1 MTIRILTALEAG
13 STILKRRPL
22 HEAMSSPE
30 IEERNRSLF
39 GEALTAEQAVTRII
53 DDVRENGD
61 ESVRHYARLLDGNAP
76 DPCEVHR
83 CEIDEA
89 AASLPTGLRDALEM
103 AAGRIRT
110 FHERQPSNTW
120 THWDEEGGIGQIIRP
135 LERVGVYVPGGGA
148 AYPSS
153 LLMAAIP
160 ARVAGVSEVVVATP
174 PGRDGTIA
182 PAVLAAAAVAG
193 ADAVYRMG
201 GAQAIAA
208 MAYGTGTIT
217 RVDKIVGPGNIF
229 VTLAK
234 RQLYGVVDID
244 QLAGPTETLLIADEA
259 ASPDL
264 AAADLLAQAE
274 HDPMATAI
282 LITPSMALAVAVQAA
297 VDDQLRELD
306 RADIVRSS
314 LARNGGIVLVSDLDE
329 AVDRVNAY
337 APEHLC
343 LLVTDPWPL
352 VDRIRHA
359 GGIFVGEH
367 SSEALGDY
375 VTGPSHIMPTG
386 GSARFHS
393 PLSVRDFL
401 KITSLFAVNEQA
413 EKRLGPAAIRLAEA
427 EGLSAHAMAIRRRLS
442 KDRQRRLNRNTD

>member
-1 MTIRILTALEAG
+1 MSIRILSADEAG
-13 STILKRRPL
+13 SSILRRRPL
-22 HEAMSSPE
+22 NEAMHAPE
-30 IEERNRSLF
+30 IEARNRELF
-39 GEALTAEQAVTRII
+39 GEPLTAEQAVARII

-61 ESVRHYARLLDGNAP
+61 DAVRRYAQLLDGSAP
-76 DPCEVHR
+76 DVFEVPQS
-83 CEIDEA
+83 EIDEA
-89 AASLPTGLRDALEM
+89 AASLPSGLRDALET

-110 FHERQPSNTW
+110 FHERQPAGSW
-120 THWDEEGGIGQIIRP
+120 THWDEEGGTGQIIRP
-135 LERVGVYVPGGGA
+135 LERVGIYVPGGGA

-153 LLMAAIP
+153 LLMAVIP
-160 ARVAGVSEVVVATP
+160 ARVAGVREVVVATP
-174 PGRDGTIA
+174 PGRDGA
-182 PAVLAAAAVAG
+182 VPPVVLAAASVAG
-193 ADAVYRMG
+193 ADAVYRIG

-208 MAYGTGTIT
+208 MAYGTGTIAP
-217 RVDKIVGPGNIF
+217 VDKIVGPGNIY

-234 RQLYGVVDID
+234 RQVYGIVDID

-282 LITPSMALAVAVQAA
+282 LITQSMALAVAVQAA

-306 RADIVRSS
+306 RADVIRSS
-314 LARNGGIVLVSDLDE
+314 LAGNGGIVLVSDLDE
-329 AVDRVNAY
+329 AVELANGY

-343 LLVTDPWPL
+343 LLVSEPWPL
-352 VDRIRHA
+352 VDRIRNA

-375 VTGPSHIMPTG
+375 VTGPSHVMPTG

-401 KITSLFAVNEQA
+401 KITSLFAVNEKA
-413 EKRLGPAAIRLAEA
+413 EKRLGPAAIELADA

-442 KDRQRRLNRNTD
+442 KDRNGG

>member
-1 MTIRILTALEAG
+1 MNIRILTPEEAG
-13 STILKRRPL
+13 SSILKRRPL
-22 HEAMSSPE
+22 NEALFSAG
-30 IEERNRSLF
+30 IEEKNRELF
-39 GEALTAEQAVTRII
+39 GKPLTAEQAVAKII

-61 ESVRHYARLLDGNAP
+61 DSVRHYARLLDGSAP
-76 DPCEVHR
+76 DAFEVPQS
-83 CEIDEA
+83 EIDEA
-89 AASLPTGLRDALEM
+89 IASLPAGLSEALET
-103 AAGRIRT
+103 AADRIRS
-110 FHERQPSNTW
+110 FHEKQTFESW
-120 THWDEEGGIGQIIRP
+120 THWDEEGGTGQIVRP
-135 LERVGVYVPGGGA
+135 LDRVGVYVPGGGA

-153 LLMAAIP
+153 LLMAVIP
-160 ARVAGVSEVVVATP
+160 ARAAGVREVVVATP
-174 PGRDGTIA
+174 PGRDGA
-182 PAVLAAAAVAG
+182 VPPAVLAAASVAG
-193 ADAVYRMG
+193 ADEVYRIG
-201 GAQAIAA
+201 GPQAIAA
-208 MAYGTGTIT
+208 MAYGTGTVS

-234 RQLYGVVDID
+234 RQVYGVVDID
-244 QLAGPTETLLIADEA
+244 QLAGPTETLLIADETA
-259 ASPDL
+259 DPVF

-274 HDPMATAI
+274 HDAMASAI
-282 LITPSMALAVAVQAA
+282 LITPSSTLALAVQHAVEVQLAA
-297 VDDQLRELD
+297 LY
-306 RADIVRSS
+306 RAEIIRSS
-314 LARNGGIVLVSDLDE
+314 LQRHGGIVLVANLEE
-329 AVDRVNAY
+329 AVELANAY

-343 LLVTDPWPL
+343 LLVADPWPL

-442 KDRQRRLNRNTD
+442 RDRSGG

>member
-1 MTIRILTALEAG
+1 MNIRILTAEEAG
-13 STILKRRPL
+13 SSILKRQPL
-22 HEAMSSPE
+22 NEALFSAG
-30 IEERNRSLF
+30 IEEKNRELF
-39 GEALTAEQAVTRII
+39 GKPLTAEQAVAKII

-61 ESVRHYARLLDGNAP
+61 DSVRHYARLLDGSAP
-76 DPCEVHR
+76 DAFEVPQS
-83 CEIDEA
+83 EIDEA
-89 AASLPTGLRDALEM
+89 IASLPAGLSEALET
-103 AAGRIRT
+103 AADRIRS
-110 FHERQPSNTW
+110 FHEKQTFESW
-120 THWDEEGGIGQIIRP
+120 THWDEEGGTGQIVRP
-135 LERVGVYVPGGGA
+135 LDRVGAYVPGGGA

-153 LLMAAIP
+153 LLMAVIP
-160 ARVAGVSEVVVATP
+160 ARAAGVREVVVATP
-174 PGRDGTIA
+174 PGRDGA
-182 PAVLAAAAVAG
+182 VPPAVLAAASMAG
-193 ADAVYRMG
+193 ADAVYRIG
-201 GAQAIAA
+201 GPQAIAA
-208 MAYGTGTIT
+208 MAYGTGTVS

-234 RQLYGVVDID
+234 RQVYGVVDID
-244 QLAGPTETLLIADEA
+244 QLAGPTETLLIADETA
-259 ASPDL
+259 DPVF

-274 HDPMATAI
+274 HDAMASAI
-282 LITPSMALAVAVQAA
+282 LITPSSTLALAVQHAVEVQLAA
-297 VDDQLRELD
+297 LD
-306 RADIVRSS
+306 RAEIIRSS
-314 LARNGGIVLVSDLDE
+314 LQRHGGIVLVANLEE
-329 AVDRVNAY
+329 AVELANAY

-343 LLVTDPWPL
+343 LLVADPWPL

-427 EGLSAHAMAIRRRLS
+427 EGLSAHAIAIRRRLS
-442 KDRQRRLNRNTD
+442 RDRSGG

>member
-1 MTIRILTALEAG
+1 MNIRILTPEEAG
-13 STILKRRPL
+13 SSILKRRPL
-22 HEAMSSPE
+22 NEALFSAG
-30 IEERNRSLF
+30 IEEKNRELF
-39 GEALTAEQAVTRII
+39 GKPLTAEQAVAKII

-61 ESVRHYARLLDGNAP
+61 DSVRHYARLLDGSAP
-76 DPCEVHR
+76 DAFEVPR
-83 CEIDEA
+83 SEIDEA
-89 AASLPTGLRDALEM
+89 FASLPAGLRDALET
-103 AAGRIRT
+103 AADRIRS
-110 FHERQPSNTW
+110 FHEKQTFESW
-120 THWDEEGGIGQIIRP
+120 THWDEEGGTGQIVRP
-135 LERVGVYVPGGGA
+135 LDRVGVYVPGGGA

-153 LLMAAIP
+153 LLMAVIP
-160 ARVAGVSEVVVATP
+160 ARAAGVEEVVVATP
-174 PGRDGTIA
+174 PGREGTVA
-182 PAVLAAAAVAG
+182 PAVLAAASLSGAG
-193 ADAVYRMG
+193 AVYRIG

-208 MAYGTGTIT
+208 MAYGTGTVS

-234 RQLYGVVDID
+234 RQVYGVVDID
-244 QLAGPTETLLIADEA
+244 QLAGPTETLLIADETA
-259 ASPDL
+259 DPVF

-274 HDPMATAI
+274 HDAMASAI
-282 LITPSMALAVAVQAA
+282 LITPSSTLALAVQHAVEVQLAA
-297 VDDQLRELD
+297 LD
-306 RADIVRSS
+306 RAEIIRSS
-314 LARNGGIVLVSDLDE
+314 LQRHGGIVLVANLEE
-329 AVDRVNAY
+329 AVELANAY

-343 LLVTDPWPL
+343 LLVADPWPL

-442 KDRQRRLNRNTD
+442 RDRSGG

>member
-1 MTIRILTALEAG
+1 MNIRILTAEEAV
-13 STILKRRPL
+13 SSILKRRPL

-30 IEERNRSLF
+30 IEERNRVLF
-39 GEALTAEQAVTRII
+39 GEALTAEQAVSKII
-53 DDVRENGD
+53 DEVRDKGD
-61 ESVRHYARLLDGNAP
+61 DSVRRYARLLDGSAP
-76 DPCEVHR
+76 DDFEVPR
-83 CEIDEA
+83 REIDEA
-89 AASLPTGLRDALEM
+89 AASLPSGLRDAMET
-103 AAGRIRT
+103 AAGRIRA
-110 FHERQPSNTW
+110 FHERQPAESW
-120 THWDEEGGIGQIIRP
+120 AHWDEEGGTGQIVRP

-153 LLMAAIP
+153 LLMAVIP
-160 ARVAGVSEVVVATP
+160 ARVAGVREVVVATP
-174 PGRDGTIA
+174 TGRDGTVA

-193 ADAVYRMG
+193 ADAVYRLG

-208 MAYGTGTIT
+208 MAYGTETIA

-234 RQLYGVVDID
+234 RQVYGIVDID

-259 ASPDL
+259 ANPAF

-274 HDPMATAI
+274 HDTMASAI
-282 LITPSMALAVAVQAA
+282 VITPSTTLALAVQHAA
-297 VDDQLRELD
+297 EEQLAGLG
-306 RADIVRSS
+306 RADVIRSS
-314 LARNGGIVLVSDLDE
+314 LEQNGGIVLVSDLNE
-329 AVDRVNAY
+329 AVELANVY

-343 LLVTDPWPL
+343 LLVADPWPL

-386 GSARFHS
+386 GSARFFS
-393 PLSVRDFL
+393 PLGIRDFL
-401 KITSLFAVNEQA
+401 KITSLFAVNEKA
-413 EKRLGPAAIRLAEA
+413 ENRLGPSAIRLAEA

-442 KDRQRRLNRNTD
+442 SDRNAD

>member
-1 MTIRILTALEAG
+1 MNIRILTPEEAG
-13 STILKRRPL
+13 SSILKRRPL
-22 HEAMSSPE
+22 NEALFSAG
-30 IEERNRSLF
+30 IEEKNRELF
-39 GEALTAEQAVTRII
+39 GKPLTAEQAVAKII

-61 ESVRHYARLLDGNAP
+61 DSVRHYARLLDGSAP
-76 DPCEVHR
+76 DAFEVPR
-83 CEIDEA
+83 SEIDEA
-89 AASLPTGLRDALEM
+89 FASLPAGLRDALET
-103 AAGRIRT
+103 AADRIRS
-110 FHERQPSNTW
+110 FHEKQTFESW
-120 THWDEEGGIGQIIRP
+120 THWDEEGGTGQIVRP
-135 LERVGVYVPGGGA
+135 LDRVGVYVPGGGA

-153 LLMAAIP
+153 LLMAVIP
-160 ARVAGVSEVVVATP
+160 ARAAGVREVVVATP
-174 PGRDGTIA
+174 PGRDGA
-182 PAVLAAAAVAG
+182 VPPAVLAAASVAG
-193 ADAVYRMG
+193 ADEVYRIG
-201 GAQAIAA
+201 GPQAIAA
-208 MAYGTGTIT
+208 MAYGTGTVS

-234 RQLYGVVDID
+234 RQVYGVVDID
-244 QLAGPTETLLIADEA
+244 QLAGPTETLLIADETA
-259 ASPDL
+259 DPVF

-274 HDPMATAI
+274 HDAMASAI
-282 LITPSMALAVAVQAA
+282 LITPSSTLALAVQHAVEVQLAA
-297 VDDQLRELD
+297 LD
-306 RADIVRSS
+306 RAEIIRSS
-314 LARNGGIVLVSDLDE
+314 LQRHGGIVLVANLEE
-329 AVDRVNAY
+329 AVELANAY

-343 LLVTDPWPL
+343 LLVADPWPL

-442 KDRQRRLNRNTD
+442 RDRSGG

>member
-1 MTIRILTALEAG
+1 MNIRILTAEEAG
-13 STILKRRPL
+13 SSILKRQPL
-22 HEAMSSPE
+22 NEALFSAG
-30 IEERNRSLF
+30 IEEKNKELF
-39 GEALTAEQAVTRII
+39 GKPLTAEQAVAKII

-61 ESVRHYARLLDGNAP
+61 DSVKHYARLLDGSAP
-76 DPCEVHR
+76 DAFEVPR
-83 CEIDEA
+83 SEIDEA
-89 AASLPTGLRDALEM
+89 FASLPAGLRDALET
-103 AAGRIRT
+103 AADRIRS
-110 FHERQPSNTW
+110 FHERHPVKSW
-120 THWDEEGGIGQIIRP
+120 THWDDEGGTGQIVRP

-148 AYPSS
+148 VYPSS
-153 LLMAAIP
+153 LLMAVIP
-160 ARVAGVSEVVVATP
+160 ARAAGVEEVVVATP
-174 PGRDGTIA
+174 PGREGTVA
-182 PAVLAAAAVAG
+182 PAVLAAASLSGAG
-193 ADAVYRMG
+193 AVYRIG

-208 MAYGTGTIT
+208 MAYGTGTVS

-234 RQLYGVVDID
+234 RQVYGVVDID
-244 QLAGPTETLLIADEA
+244 QLAGPTETLLIADETA
-259 ASPDL
+259 DPVF

-274 HDPMATAI
+274 HDAMASAI
-282 LITPSMALAVAVQAA
+282 LITPSSTLALAVQHAVE
-297 VDDQLRELD
+297 VQLATLD
-306 RADIVRSS
+306 RAEIIRSS
-314 LARNGGIVLVSDLDE
+314 LQRHGGIVLVANLEE
-329 AVDRVNAY
+329 AVELANAY

-343 LLVTDPWPL
+343 LLVADPWPL
-352 VDRIRHA
+352 LDRIRHA

-442 KDRQRRLNRNTD
+442 RDRSGG